1 MGSNFANFTKNIN
14 SSIQFS
20 YPSINNI
27 ILTGNSFFIPNNSTT
42 PSFSLTDGTNNK
54 YISGTAV
61 KGYIGN
67 NNIMSNPELVIE
79 HMSANTGTKF
89 YVVIP
94 LAKDNKTKSTLSR
107 LNNKSS
113 VTLDLNSDIPLKN
126 TVYHYTDSGENT
138 HVFVFKTPITV
149 KDNFSSGASVSSL
162 PSLDSKTSKQTYI
175 VNSNTKVEDEVVC
188 GSIEPETVK
197 SKSNE
202 DVKMTT
208 VVYALGMFLS
218 CIVIIAISVQLLST
232 MNADSQFWFAVG
244 CIPFFFI
251 FIVALLL
258 FYKTNIQY
266 TIVSGSLAAT
276 MVVICIMALFPNW
289 FKLSKQLAVA
299 TNSAKAASLT
309 SIENPAFKFLKNK

>member
-20 YPSINNI
+20 YPSISNI

-94 LAKDNKTKSTLSR
+94 LAKDNKTNSTLSR

-113 VTLDLNSDIPLKN
+113 VSLDLNSDIPLKN
-126 TVYHYTDSGENT
+126 TVYHYTDSSEST

-149 KDNFSSGASVSSL
+149 KDNFSIGASVSSL

-188 GSIEPETVK
+188 GSVETK
-197 SKSNE
+197 SANTKSAE
-202 DVKMTT
+202 DVNNIRATYS
-208 VVYALGMFLS
+208 VGMFLL
-218 CIVIIAISVQLLST
+218 CVVLILISMQLLSN
-232 MNADSQFWFAVG
+232 MNADSKFWFAVG
-244 CIPFFFI
+244 CLPIFFI
-251 FIVALLL
+251 FGGLLIAYAKKPNYAIVFGYMTAI
-258 FYKTNIQY
+258 TV
-266 TIVSGSLAAT
+266 IVGS
-276 MVVICIMALFPNW
+276 MALFPNF
-289 FKLSKQLAVA
+289 FKINKPLGDAAGAAV
-299 TNSAKAASLT
+299 TLP
-309 SIENPAFKFLKNK
+309 IINPGFNALKRTPVF